1 MRTRC
6 FQFAEYGA
14 PTDVLHLGEQELPDP
29 GPGQALVRI
38 RAIGLN
44 RSELRYA
51 QGFYVPARE
60 FPSCIGQEAV
70 GEIIAL
76 GPTGESGPAASAA
89 TPLEVG
95 ARVALLPGR
104 VDICGMGAYR
114 EVGLYDQAALAP
126 VPDEFTD
133 AEGAAYWMGILTM
146 GGCLEQA
153 GLNPDNAAGKKVLV
167 TAATSSMGV
176 VALKLARAWG
186 AETLATSRS
195 AEKARALE
203 DIADHVIVCADS
215 DTLSAGVEA
224 ATGGAG
230 VEVALDPVGP
240 DFYPG
245 IVAAMANGGRIVSY
259 ELITGPDAT
268 LPLAPMLIKQLAVHG
283 FVIFRVYQQSGLLD
297 TLIAQGMRYSDRV
310 RPIVS
315 KTFPWEEAPAALEE
329 LGEAQHVGKLVLRV

>member
-1 MRTRC
+1 M
-6 FQFAEYGA
+6 
-14 PTDVLHLGEQELPDP
+14 
-29 GPGQALVRI
+29 
-38 RAIGLN
+38 
-44 RSELRYA
+44 
-51 QGFYVPARE
+51 
-60 FPSCIGQEAV
+60 
-70 GEIIAL
+70 
-76 GPTGESGPAASAA
+76 
-89 TPLEVG
+89 
-95 ARVALLPGR
+95 ALLPGR

-195 AEKARALE
+195 VGKARALE

-215 DTLSAGVEA
+215 DALSGGVEA

-230 VEVALDPVGP
+230 VDVALDPVGP

-268 LPLAPMLIKQLAVHG
+268 LPLAPVLIKQLAVHG

-315 KTFPWEEAPAALEE
+315 KTFSWEEAPAALEE